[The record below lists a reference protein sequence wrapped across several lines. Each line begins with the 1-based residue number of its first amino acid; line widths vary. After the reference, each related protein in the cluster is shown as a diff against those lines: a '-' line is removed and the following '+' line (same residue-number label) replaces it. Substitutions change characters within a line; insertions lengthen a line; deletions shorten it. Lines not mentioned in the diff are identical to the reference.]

1 MKNTTAIGLM
11 AEELA
16 ADYLVKN
23 GYKIIERNFRNRFC
37 EIDIIAANPEYIC
50 LVEVKYRKNNLYG
63 GGIEAINSNKQ
74 KRLRNGFE
82 FWLSQADQYDHLQ
95 PRIDIIA
102 IDSSGSIE
110 LVENAI

>member
-1 MKNTTAIGLM
+1 MKNTTAIGLK
-11 AEELA
+11 AEDLA

-37 EIDIIAANPEYIC
+37 EIDIIAANTEYIC

-63 GGIEAINSNKQ
+63 GGIGAINSNKQ

-82 FWLSQADQYDHLQ
+82 FWLSKADQYGHLQ
-95 PRIDIIA
+95 PRIDIIS
-102 IDSSGSIE
+102 IDSSGTIE
-110 LVENAI
+110 LIENAI